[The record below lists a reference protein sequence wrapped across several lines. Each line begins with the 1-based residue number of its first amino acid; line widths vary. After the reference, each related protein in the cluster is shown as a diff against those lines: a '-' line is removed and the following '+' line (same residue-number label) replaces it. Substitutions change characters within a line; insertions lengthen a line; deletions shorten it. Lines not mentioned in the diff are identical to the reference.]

1 MSVINSIP
9 IVDFYNRRIFTSWKT
24 ASDNEFFSKSY
35 WSKLKRRPI
44 VECSTI
50 VCLSTIV
57 QKGLT
62 FHPSIHKNISPIL
75 NRLNDDHFLLA
86 KMGNWFPVY
95 SVEQTVEKSSKKS
108 ITSNNFKLPIIPSS
122 NSSLLSSLSSPL
134 VSTVVEQNAVKS
146 LCGKEI
152 KVNNR
157 PKNAFLKNDQKQDE
171 KETKNDTIYWE
182 ILDQKTDRKY
192 TCYVPEN
199 WHEDMGDLKDET
211 YSFLHLMR
219 LYQLIN
225 NLDDDEY
232 VDMSWYD
239 MRERIPNFE
248 RLMKQLKRKRLIES
262 TKVLSHPLGFEIP
275 RGLEGL
281 EYGIHKAY
289 GYRLTN
295 RDYRKARWTKRPIYK
310 KSIFKKLENYENCR
324 LPVHKWLRSNLRR
337 LETVSTHHK
346 ALKLIRDRTWLF
358 KVDKFAQRCH
368 TNATAIKRDD
378 RAALRVDGQPLVEI
392 DICCAQL
399 LFLAIEARKQQIE
412 GADRFIE
419 LCQADI
425 YQHLA
430 DLGGLTREQVKEEL
444 CQRALFSS
452 NRSKYQQLPA
462 KRLFDA
468 ELPQVSQWFRQIK
481 SGKKTKDNPKPHN
494 KLAKLAQRAEAKFVI
509 ETVCDRIRRENK
521 EMWIGTIHDAI
532 LCLPQDA
539 KYVKLVIM
547 DEFNKLGVIP
557 KLKEVHYANS

>member
-1 MSVINSIP
+1 M
-9 IVDFYNRRIFTSWKT
+9 RKKRTKKT
-24 ASDNEFFSKSY
+24 KE
-35 WSKLKRRPI
+35 
-44 VECSTI
+44 
-50 VCLSTIV
+50 
-57 QKGLT
+57 
-62 FHPSIHKNISPIL
+62 
-75 NRLNDDHFLLA
+75 
-86 KMGNWFPVY
+86 NWV
-95 SVEQTVEKSSKKS
+95 
-108 ITSNNFKLPIIPSS
+108 
-122 NSSLLSSLSSPL
+122 
-134 VSTVVEQNAVKS
+134 
-146 LCGKEI
+146 
-152 KVNNR
+152 
-157 PKNAFLKNDQKQDE
+157 
-171 KETKNDTIYWE
+171 

-192 TCYVPEN
+192 TCYVPDN

-225 NLDDDEY
+225 NLDDDDY

-248 RLMKQLKRKRLIES
+248 RLMKQLKRKKLIEI

-310 KSIFKKLENYENCR
+310 KSIFRKIEDYENCK
-324 LPVHKWLRSNLRR
+324 LPVHKWLRNNLRR
-337 LETVSTHHK
+337 LETVSTHHN
-346 ALKLIRDRTWLF
+346 ALKLIRDRSWLY
-358 KVDKFAQRCH
+358 KVDKFAGRCH
-368 TNATAIKRDD
+368 NNATAIKRDD

-430 DLGGLTREQVKEEL
+430 DLGGLSREQVKEEL

-452 NRSKYQQLPA
+452 NRSKHQQLPA
-462 KRLFDA
+462 KKLFDA
-468 ELPQVSQWFRQIK
+468 ELPQISQWFRQIK

-494 KLAKLAQRAEAKFVI
+494 KLAKLAQKAESKFVI
-509 ETVCDRIRRENK
+509 ETVCNRFRTENE

-539 KYVKLVIM
+539 EYVRMVIE
-547 DEFNKLGVIP
+547 DEFSKAGVKP
-557 KLKEVHYANS
+557 KLKEVNYANS